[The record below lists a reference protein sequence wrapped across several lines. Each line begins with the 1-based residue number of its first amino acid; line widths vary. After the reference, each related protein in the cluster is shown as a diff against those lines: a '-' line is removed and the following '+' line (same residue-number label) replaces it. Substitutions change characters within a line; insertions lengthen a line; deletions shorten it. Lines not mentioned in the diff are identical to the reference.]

1 MRSYRGFQSD
11 ETKILLEDLLTRPE
25 QYVASIERYSCSIVT
40 IVGWGRRISR
50 LNDPVAERAI
60 AFMDIVNAV
69 IPGQAKMEVVPALA
83 KLPWWINPLPSIIEN
98 ATQNMTR
105 YWFALAEEGAKY
117 GSENNFS
124 KRLLKEHEENGL
136 SWKEVSNLT
145 SNLIGGGVDT
155 TSGSMVSLI
164 LAMCVFRDKQR
175 NAQEELDR
183 VVGRDRMPDWDD
195 EECLPYITATVQEV
209 LRWRTVTILGGI
221 PYVHPSSLSSSPL
234 TL

>member
-1 MRSYRGFQSD
+1 MRSYRGFQSN
-11 ETKILLEDLLTRPE
+11 EAKILLEDLLTLPE
-25 QYVASIERYSCSIVT
+25 EYVASIERYSCSIVT

-69 IPGQAKMEVVPALA
+69 IPGQAMMEVIPALA
-83 KLPWWINPLPSIIEN
+83 KLPWWINPLPSIIGK
-98 ATQNMTR
+98 ATQKMTR

-117 GSENNFS
+117 GSENNLS

-155 TSGSMVSLI
+155 TSGSMISLI

-175 NAQEELDR
+175 KAQEELDS

-195 EECLPYITATVQEV
+195 EESLPYITATVQEV

-221 PYVHPSSLSSSPL
+221 PYVLPSSSSPSV
-234 TL
+234 TC